1 MTTIIQKNIALTGL
15 QQKIARDNPQQ
26 HLTTGTSFENILKK
40 LFQIDV
46 DPEKLLVEYIR
57 RMSNQSAKQG
67 ENATSNQVSEDSRK
81 MAVSND

>member
-1 MTTIIQKNIALTGL
+1 L
-15 QQKIARDNPQQ
+15 QQKIARDNPEQ
-26 HLTTGTSFENILKK
+26 HLTTGTSFEHIL
-40 LFQIDV
+40 
-46 DPEKLLVEYIR
+46 EKLLQAGEGSQEPLVEYIR